1 MAGNS
6 RMNARRFA
14 LLWAVL
20 ATLATLGLS
29 SASAVALQ
37 SGTPPTK
44 APPPNA
50 PPELWEPG
58 DEVVPPKPLPGGRG
72 TGKAG
77 DKGTGSGK
85 DAAAPSG
92 TSGTSADDGGPAWSV
107 LLGTFT
113 GDDHA
118 AAADAAKARLVARF
132 PQVSDCFVRRV
143 SRGSVLLV
151 GRYSG
156 PSDPAAQA
164 KLKELKAIVVDGQRP
179 FTGVMLTRTTT
190 DAGPPGPHDLRRLR
204 ERHPQVKPLY
214 TLQVAV
220 WSTFGDAKV
229 SRTEMR
235 QSAEKFCKELRL
247 KNIEAWVHHDD
258 DTGTSSVLVGAF
270 DSSAYDSK
278 STLFAPEVE
287 QLMKRFPRHLVNGE
301 EVLVPVDPRRPEGAK
316 RPQGCRLVEVPL
328 F

>member
-6 RMNARRFA
+6 RTNARRFA

-20 ATLATLGLS
+20 AMLTALLPTQVG
-29 SASAVALQ
+29 VAGAQ
-37 SGTPPTK
+37 SGSPPAK
-44 APPPNA
+44 SPPSSA

-58 DEVVPPKPLPGGRG
+58 DEVVPPKPVPAGRG
-72 TGKAG
+72 AGKA
-77 DKGTGSGK
+77 DEKGKGGGAT
-85 DAAAPSG
+85 P
-92 TSGTSADDGGPAWSV
+92 SADDGGPAWSV

-132 PQVSDCFVRRV
+132 PQVSDAFVRRV

-151 GRYSG
+151 GRYTG

-164 KLKELKAIVVDGQRP
+164 KLKELKAIVADGQRP
-179 FTGVMLTRTTT
+179 FTGVMLTRTAT
-190 DAGPPGPHDLRRLR
+190 DAGPPGPYDLRRLR
-204 ERHPQVKPLY
+204 ERHPRVKPLY

-220 WSTFGDAKV
+220 WSTFGDSKV

-258 DTGTSSVLVGAF
+258 DTGTSSVVVGAF

-278 STLFAPEVE
+278 STLFSAEVE

-301 EVLVPVDPRRPEGAK
+301 EVLVPVDPRRPDGAK

>member
-1 MAGNS
+1 MLLPTQVG
-6 RMNARRFA
+6 FA
-14 LLWAVL
+14 TA
-20 ATLATLGLS
+20 
-29 SASAVALQ
+29 Q
-37 SGTPPTK
+37 SGS
-44 APPPNA
+44 PPPPKSQPSSA

-58 DEVVPPKPLPGGRG
+58 DEVVPPKPLPGGPRG
-72 TGKAG
+72 AGKAG
-77 DKGTGSGK
+77 EKGKEGG
-85 DAAAPSG
+85 AAN
-92 TSGTSADDGGPAWSV
+92 TSADDGGPAWSV
-107 LLGTFT
+107 LLGTFS

-132 PQVSDCFVRRV
+132 PQVSDSFVRRV

-179 FTGVMLTRTTT
+179 FAGVMLTRTTT
-190 DAGPPGPHDLRRLR
+190 DAGPPGPYDLRRLR
-204 ERHPQVKPLY
+204 ERHPRVKPLY

-220 WSTFGDAKV
+220 WSTFGDTKV
-229 SRTEMR
+229 SRAEMR

-247 KNIEAWVHHDD
+247 KNVEAWVHHDD
-258 DTGTSSVLVGAF
+258 DTGTSSVVVGAF

-301 EVLVPVDPRRPEGAK
+301 EVLVPIDPRRPDGAK